1 MSSWFGGSTP
11 AEDSFLTRPDGD
23 IERPP
28 PSRTVELLDLSK
40 RSPGTTLGSEVSPSP
55 ASLTRSPSGRKMSQ
69 AVLDL
74 NLDLNAIKGPFT
86 EATRKTV
93 IEVLGLFDFDGDGQL
108 EGKEIAKMSD
118 QVSKR
123 GARDRQ
129 TSVNE

>member
-11 AEDSFLTRPDGD
+11 AKDSFLTRPDGD

-28 PSRTVELLDLSK
+28 PAPNSSVELLDLSK
-40 RSPGTTLGSEVSPSP
+40 RSLGTTLGSEVSP
-55 ASLTRSPSGRKMSQ
+55 SLTRSPSGRKMSQ